1 MDINEQLGRLLANLG
16 VELEQSACPGDD
28 GSIPEATVFQ
38 SSRDQYGVFY
48 RLDSIQQVPQLR
60 IFVPVE
66 TGAYKIEHYLVCL
79 SERMPTHSWFTELAS
94 YTGSSAFERGRKALV
109 YHLLQA
115 VGELM
120 KELFWAG
127 DLERMCFPLE
137 ITVQRLI

>member
-1 MDINEQLGRLLANLG
+1 MDIDEQLGRLLTNLG
-16 VELEQSACPGDD
+16 VEMEQSACPGSD

-38 SSRDQYGVFY
+38 PSRDQYGVFY
-48 RLDSIQQVPQLR
+48 RLDSIQQAPQLR
-60 IFVPVE
+60 ILVPVE
-66 TGAYKIEHYLVCL
+66 TGAYKIEQYLVCL
-79 SERMPTHSWFTELAS
+79 SERMPTHSWFKELAS
-94 YTGSSAFERGRKALV
+94 YTGSSAFEQGRKALV

-137 ITVQRLI
+137 IDVQRLI